1 MSCHRLH
8 AENKRKYI
16 ERKTMGR
23 GRGELHVHRMGEKGR
38 YIVKRDI
45 RERER
50 ERERGRER
58 ERESGGYTCE

>member
-23 GRGELHVHRMGEKGR
+23 GRGSCMYIEWEKR
-38 YIVKRDI
+38 EDI
-45 RERER
+45 LLKEI
-50 ERERGRER
+50 
-58 ERESGGYTCE
+58 